1 MTWEDE
7 AIQRF
12 KQAMEQ
18 FKGKSLTCT
27 LCGKVGK
34 YDEDIV
40 PYLMLIG
47 EWGVKVGDTYR
58 ASVETSFMCKDY
70 KACKQRREDKELK

>member
-7 AIQRF
+7 AIQKF

-18 FKGKSLTCT
+18 FKGKSFPCA
-27 LCGKVGK
+27 LCGEVGK

-40 PYLMLIG
+40 PYLTLIG
-47 EWGVKVGDTYR
+47 QWGILVGDTYR
-58 ASVETSFMCKDY
+58 ASVDTSFMCKDY
-70 KACKQRREDKELK
+70 KACKQRCESKSVN